1 MDGLKIPLNKKTLL
15 FLVGFVLFAWL
26 IMDLNSRLVALD
38 RLTNQHKRMGTDV
51 ASLMATHNVLNTRVA
66 YATSASAVEEWARES
81 GSMAKP
87 GDVVVIPIPEH
98 PMTVVPTP
106 VTELTPTPMNNL
118 EVWEMLFFGN

>member
-1 MDGLKIPLNKKTLL
+1 MDGLKIPLNKKTLFFIL
-15 FLVGFVLFAWL
+15 GFIMFAWL

-51 ASLMATHNVLNTRVA
+51 ANLMATHNVLTTKVA
-66 YATSASAVEEWARES
+66 YATSVSAVEEWARES

-87 GDVVVIPIPEH
+87 GDVVVVPIPEH

-106 VTELTPTPMNNL
+106 EIESTPTPMGKL
-118 EVWEMLFFGN
+118 EVWEMLFFGD